1 MIHAAAAREPRRSPA
16 LRQLRWSAQQVRSLA
31 RRLLSSSS
39 MRLLAIGFIWLGCA
53 VAWLVLGTTLQ
64 VRSGESSGE
73 LHREVSELWGA
84 PMVQLPLQAHYRE
97 RIERREVTST
107 VDPQGRETQTVQR
120 REEWKDVPL
129 PLVGTAGRV
138 QLALEQRRKGLLWF
152 PTYVADV
159 ELSYGVA
166 NDTDAVREV
175 HHRFPFPG
183 SDVSL
188 DGFTVLDG
196 DGKQRPVRI
205 EAGGAN
211 WTIEVPPG
219 ARTQH
224 TVRYRARG
232 TSRWEYGLGQGGE
245 ARDVRLA
252 VETDFADVDFPSGTL
267 SPTRHGPRGTGW
279 EGVWEFERLITTRAL
294 GIELP
299 QLINPGPLA
308 SRITFFAPVGLLFFF
323 FVVALL
329 AGVRGRELHPL
340 HYFLLG
346 CAFFAYHLLFAY
358 LVDLLALP
366 LAFAV
371 SSAVSVFLVV
381 TYARLFTGW
390 LFALR
395 EIALAQLIY
404 LVVFSLTFLLEG
416 LTGLA
421 ITVLAILTLF
431 MMMQVTG
438 RRSPV
443 SPAKP
448 PIQPSPSIAT

>member
-1 MIHAAAAREPRRSPA
+1 
-16 LRQLRWSAQQVRSLA
+16 
-31 RRLLSSSS
+31 

-64 VRSGESSGE
+64 VRSGESSGA
-73 LHREVSELWGA
+73 LHREVSELWGS
-84 PMVQLPLQAHYRE
+84 PMAQQPLQAHYRE
-97 RIERREVTST
+97 RVERREVTTT
-107 VDPQGRETQTVQR
+107 VDPQGRETQMVQR
-120 REEWKDVPL
+120 HEEWVDVPL
-129 PLVGTAGRV
+129 ALVQTRGKV
-138 QLALEQRRKGLLWF
+138 HLSLEQRRKGLLWF

-159 ELSYGVA
+159 ELAYGVE
-166 NDTDAVREV
+166 NDTLTARAV

-183 SDVSL
+183 NDVSL
-188 DGFTVLDG
+188 DDFTVLDG
-196 DGKQRPVRI
+196 EGQPRAVRI
-205 EAGGAN
+205 DGGGAT
-211 WTIEVPPG
+211 WTLEVPPG

-245 ARDVRLA
+245 ARDVSL
-252 VETDFADVDFPSGTL
+252 VVQTDFADVDFPSGTL
-267 SPTRHGPRGTGW
+267 SPTRHGPQDSGW
-279 EGVWEFERLITTRAL
+279 EGTWAFERLITTRSL
-294 GIELP
+294 GLELP

-323 FVVALL
+323 FVIALL
-329 AGVRGRELHPL
+329 AGVRGKELHPL

-358 LVDLLALP
+358 LVDLVALP
-366 LAFAV
+366 VAFAV
-371 SSAVSVFLVV
+371 SSAVSVLLVV

-395 EIALAQLIY
+395 EIALAQLVY
-404 LVVFSLTFLLEG
+404 LVVFSLTFLLDG

-438 RRSPV
+438 RRSPL
-443 SPAKP
+443 SPATP
-448 PIQPSPSIAT
+448 SLQPTGPATS